1 MKRPFIKPID
11 EATSYLWRSDVVTAL
26 NKMEQVPEQ
35 MGTDLMKML
44 RPHYKPK
51 GHLLLDPDMKHK
63 DAIFL
68 RTGLIKLY
76 LIHPV
81 SGKEQILHVWI
92 EGEIVVLYK
101 MFRRGLK
108 NTKYYIETIENSE
121 LVSISIDHMDIIYGT
136 YPVADRLTTEIL
148 SEKNERR
155 IKQLEILGTVDKGC
169 RPAMLE
175 DMFPEFCHRL
185 NNADRCAFIG
195 VAESTLGRGNH

>member
-1 MKRPFIKPID
+1 MKRLFIKPID
-11 EATSYLWRSDVVTAL
+11 EATSFLWRSDVVAAL
-26 NKMEQVPEQ
+26 KKMEPVPTQ
-35 MGTDLMKML
+35 MEADLMTML

-51 GHLLLDPDMKHK
+51 GHLLLDPDMVHK

-76 LIHPV
+76 VIHPV
-81 SGKEQILHVWI
+81 SGRPQILHVWI

-101 MFRRGLK
+101 MFRRRLS
-108 NTKYYIETIENSE
+108 NTKYYMETIENSE
-121 LVSISIDHMDIIYGT
+121 LVSISNDSMDIIYGS

-155 IKQLEILGTVDKGC
+155 MKQLEILGTVDKGC
-169 RPAMLE
+169 RPAMFEEL
-175 DMFPEFCHRL
+175 FPEFCHRL

-195 VAESTLGRGNH
+195 VGESTLGRGSH